1 MDFQRLVLLVIFFM
15 SGLFLF
21 QAWQKENAPPP
32 PPAAAKNAAPAA
44 PGGAVPSGTAAPAA
58 AAAPGG
64 AVPTGSTA
72 TAVATDVPAVP
83 ATGPVTAAAG
93 AVPGAAAQT
102 AAAPAGQT
110 ITVATDLAEYRI
122 NTLGGVIE
130 EAALKQHRDATDK
143 SKPYLSLLKTPART
157 HIVQTGLTN
166 PGFPNH
172 NTLYTVEGGATR
184 IDLGSAESTQLR
196 LSAPIK
202 DANGAEV
209 GKSTLIYTFRR
220 GSYVVDVTH
229 EITNTG
235 GAPLSPTAYFHLH
248 RDSKTTGEA
257 NAMVGLFHGPA
268 QYTEAKKYQKISFS
282 DVDKNKASVVER
294 ASDGWIGMVEHYFVN
309 AWLPKA
315 GVARDYYVTKENGD
329 LYRSGVKLAVGE
341 VAPGASASVTV
352 PLLVGPQEQGVMK
365 LAPGLEYVVDYGIFH
380 AIAAPMFWLLNW
392 FHKLVANWGWAIILL
407 TILIKLVFFPLN
419 AAAARSMGKMKL
431 VAPKLKEIQER
442 YAGDRQKLNQAM
454 MELYKKEKINP
465 LGGCLPILVQIP
477 VFIALYWVLIG
488 AVELRHAPWLGWIQD
503 LSAPD
508 PWFILPVLYALTA
521 WIQAKLM
528 PPSPGMDPMQQ
539 KVLQYMPVAFAVLFI
554 WFPSGLVLYWTV
566 SNVIQIGQ
574 QWYINRML
582 EREQAAQAALL
593 KR

>member
-21 QAWQKENAPPP
+21 QAWQRENAPPSP
-32 PPAAAKNAAPAA
+32 PGAAAQNAAPAA
-44 PGGAVPSGTAAPAA
+44 PGGAVPPSSALPAA
-58 AAAPGG
+58 APPPRG
-64 AVPTGSTA
+64 AEA
-72 TAVATDVPAVP
+72 ATDVPAAP
-83 ATGPVTAAAG
+83 ATAAAAVG
-93 AVPGAAAQT
+93 AVPSAAAPP

-110 ITVATDLAEYRI
+110 ITVATDLAEYKI

-130 EAALKQHRDATDK
+130 EAALKLHRDAADK
-143 SKPYLSLLKTPART
+143 SKPYLSLLRTPTRT

-172 NTLYTVEGGATR
+172 NTPYTAEGGATR
-184 IDLGSAESTQLR
+184 IDLGSAERTQLR
-196 LSAPIK
+196 LTAPIK
-202 DANGAEV
+202 DPSGAEI
-209 GKSTLIYTFRR
+209 GKSTLIYSFRR
-220 GSYVVDVTH
+220 GSYVVEVTH
-229 EITNTG
+229 EVTNTG
-235 GAPLSPTAYFHLH
+235 GAALAPTAYFHLH
-248 RDSKTTGEA
+248 RDNKVTGEA
-257 NAMVGLFHGPA
+257 NSMVGIFHGPA
-268 QYTEAKKYQKISFS
+268 QFTEAKKYQKITFS
-282 DVDKNKASVVER
+282 DIDKNKVSIVER
-294 ASDGWIGMVEHYFVN
+294 ANDGWIGMIEHYFVN

-315 GVARDYYVTKENGD
+315 GVARDYYVTKENGE
-329 LYRSGVKLAVGE
+329 LYRAGVKLALGE
-341 VAPGASASVTV
+341 VAPGATASVSV
-352 PLLVGPQEQGVMK
+352 PLLVGPQEQEVMK

-407 TILIKLVFFPLN
+407 TILIKAVFFPLN